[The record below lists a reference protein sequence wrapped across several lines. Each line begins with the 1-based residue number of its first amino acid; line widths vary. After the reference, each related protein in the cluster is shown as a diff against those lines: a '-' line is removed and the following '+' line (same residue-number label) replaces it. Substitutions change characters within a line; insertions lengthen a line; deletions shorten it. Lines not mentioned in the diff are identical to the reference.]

1 VSRCAIVAVCA
12 LGATLLGGCTPD
24 DGAGSLQGPR
34 TPVATSSS
42 TPESSAV
49 PAKPAGPDLADI
61 AGLLPEGPA
70 TGEVTV
76 NWSGLGQLTGPFSG
90 SCTRTDGV
98 TTVVGQSRTAALTFR
113 FSSTGST
120 LDVQDEGMQSSSE
133 LAEGDYRVEDA
144 TLVAEAELLGGG
156 ASAGSLSARISC
168 G

>member
-1 VSRCAIVAVCA
+1 VSRFAIVAVCA
-12 LGATLLGGCTPD
+12 LGATVLGGCTPD
-24 DGAGSLQGPR
+24 DGAESLQGLR

-42 TPESSAV
+42 APESSAV
-49 PAKPAGPDLADI
+49 APSPAGAELADI

-90 SCTRTDGV
+90 ACTRADGV
-98 TTVVGQSRTAALTFR
+98 TTVVGQSTTATLTFR
-113 FSSTGST
+113 FSPTGST
-120 LDVQDEGMQSSSE
+120 LDVQEAGIEASSE

>member
-1 VSRCAIVAVCA
+1 VSRYAIVAVSV
-12 LGATLLGGCTPD
+12 LGATLLGGCT
-24 DGAGSLQGPR
+24 DGDGGGPEGQR
-34 TPVATSSS
+34 PPVPTSSS
-42 TPESSAV
+42 AALESSAV
-49 PAKPAGPDLADI
+49 PASPAGPELADI

-98 TTVVGQSRTAALTFR
+98 TTVVGQSRTATLNFR

-120 LDVQDEGMQSSSE
+120 LDVQDEGMQASSE

-156 ASAGSLSARISC
+156 ASAGALSVRISC